1 MLREGG
7 ESEWVVR
14 VSDAEG
20 GRMVSVSDAE
30 GGRVV
35 SVIAMLREG
44 RVVKSVSD
52 AEGREGGES

>member
-35 SVIAMLREG
+35 SV
-44 RVVKSVSD
+44 SD
-52 AEGREGGES
+52 AEGREGSEEC